1 MKKKYRKSISGHRLL
16 ENDSRTLIQVI
27 TLCPAKW
34 VVIDTEC
41 GHIYGKKE
49 NDKGW
54 IQPPI
59 ATLKDARLALTRE
72 IAYRSRA

>member
-1 MKKKYRKSISGHRLL
+1 MKNKYRQSISGHKLL
-16 ENDSRTLIQVI
+16 ESAQRTSIEVV

-49 NDKGW
+49 NDTGW
-54 IQPPI
+54 VNPPL
-59 ATLKDARLALTRE
+59 ATLRDARLILTRA
-72 IAYRSRA
+72 IHQNNK